1 VRGYIKNRF
10 VEQYFKVSAR
20 VCVRRTSYSCVRKP
34 PTNLRAGFVPQE
46 PHMKNFFL
54 FLLAGFVAHVQSVAQ
69 GSVAALDSKN
79 GFKGY
84 QFGSSLNKCKG
95 LVYDGAMISKYDES
109 FDRKR
114 DWYLNLEDLKTY
126 QAKDKNTA
134 VGDLKIGSPTYYF
147 HNNKL
152 MRVDFSAGS
161 YEGRSLV
168 QLYKSLY
175 GNPKITNDKTWL
187 GTGIVIYTW
196 RGNKV
201 NLTVT
206 YCAEPY
212 QGSTVV
218 NNAKPISSWY
228 QVVYLSLPMLVELQ
242 ANNNKAT
249 HQLNRTRANDL

>member
-1 VRGYIKNRF
+1 
-10 VEQYFKVSAR
+10 
-20 VCVRRTSYSCVRKP
+20 
-34 PTNLRAGFVPQE
+34 
-46 PHMKNFFL
+46 MKHFFL
-54 FLLAGFVAHVQSVAQ
+54 FLLAGLLVYFHSVAQ
-69 GSVAALDSKN
+69 GSLAALDSKY

-84 QFGSSLNKCKG
+84 RFGSSLDKCTG

-126 QAKDKNTA
+126 QTTENNTTI
-134 VGDLKIGSPTYYF
+134 GDLKVGSPTYYF

-152 MRVDFSAGS
+152 MRIDFSAES
-161 YEGRSLV
+161 YAGKSLV

-175 GNPKITNDKTWL
+175 GDPKTTYDKTWL

-206 YCAEPY
+206 YCEKPY
-212 QGSTVV
+212 QGGAVV
-218 NNAKPISSWY
+218 ANTKPVSPWY
-228 QVVYLSLPMLVELQ
+228 QVVYLSLPMLAEMQ
-242 ANNNKAT
+242 ANNKKAT
-249 HQLNRTRANDL
+249 HQLNKTRANDL